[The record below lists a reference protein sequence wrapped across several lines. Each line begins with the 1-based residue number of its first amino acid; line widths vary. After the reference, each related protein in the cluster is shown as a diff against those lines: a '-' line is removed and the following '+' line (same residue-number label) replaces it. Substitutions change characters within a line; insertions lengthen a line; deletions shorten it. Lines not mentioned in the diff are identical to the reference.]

1 KGGMGVVYRGRDS
14 VLRREV
20 ALKVL
25 PPELVGDGERKKR
38 LLREAR
44 AAAAL
49 NHSNVVTVYDVV
61 EQDSSVFVVM
71 ELVDGAPLRKS
82 IGDEAVTLA
91 KRVEWLCDVARALA
105 AAHRAGFVHRDV
117 KPENVLVTKDGAVKV
132 LDFGIARPT
141 AEGDEA
147 TTSTVTGEGVLLG
160 TPLYMAPEQLDGAP
174 IGGRADQCAW

>member
-1 KGGMGVVYRGRDS
+1 
-14 VLRREV
+14 
-20 ALKVL
+20 
-25 PPELVGDGERKKR
+25 
-38 LLREAR
+38 
-44 AAAAL
+44 
-49 NHSNVVTVYDVV
+49 VV

-132 LDFGIARPT
+132 LDFWAARPP
-141 AEGDEA
+141 AGGDEA
-147 TTSTVTGEGVLLG
+147 TTSSVPGEGVLLG

-174 IGGRADQCAW
+174 IDGRTDQFAWGVLAYELLVGRVPWGRAGEPASAIFRRILTEEPVA